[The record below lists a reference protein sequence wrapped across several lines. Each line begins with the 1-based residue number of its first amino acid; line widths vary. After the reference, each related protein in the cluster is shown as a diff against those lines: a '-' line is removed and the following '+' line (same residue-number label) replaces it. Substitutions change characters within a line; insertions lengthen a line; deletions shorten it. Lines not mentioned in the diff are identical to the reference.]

1 MRNGPRRLFGHVLA
15 TLAALAATASASG
28 EVKVQAIPRT
38 DPVSVRAHGELL
50 EKRQRGVID
59 VFFEGDS
66 ITRRWGCSDP
76 EYRDLLANWRANF
89 HGWNAAN
96 FAWGGD
102 TVQNILWGLEDGE
115 LRGVQPK
122 VIVLLAGT
130 NNLGE
135 EFTQA
140 QEPDKIAEVVAGI
153 EQILALMRRDAP
165 NATII
170 LTGILPRNGR
180 DGSTRLI
187 PVIDAINDN
196 LAALADGR
204 HIRYVTINQ
213 QLADRDGHLY
223 EGVTIDGLHLSVRGY
238 QIWADA
244 LKPVLLELLGPP
256 AAEDRAPPPTG
267 IPSAA
272 GG

>member
-1 MRNGPRRLFGHVLA
+1 VLFTISG
-15 TLAALAATASASG
+15 ASAEG
-28 EVKVQAIPRT
+28 TVQAIPRS
-38 DPVSVRAHGELL
+38 DPVSLRAHAELL
-50 EKRQRGVID
+50 AKRQGGVID

-76 EYRDLLANWRANF
+76 EYRTLLENWRKNF

-102 TVQNILWGLEDGE
+102 SVQNVLWSLEDGE

-130 NNLGE
+130 NNLSE
-135 EFTQA
+135 DLPSEREA
-140 QEPDKIAEVVAGI
+140 DKVAEVVAGI
-153 EQILALMRRDAP
+153 EEIVALMRREAP
-165 NATII
+165 SATII
-170 LTGILPRNGR
+170 VTGILPRNGG

-187 PVIDAINDN
+187 PVIDAINQR
-196 LAALADGR
+196 LATMADGR
-204 HIRYVTINQ
+204 GIRYLNISR
-213 QLADRDGHLY
+213 QLADRDGRLY
-223 EGVTIDGLHLSVRGY
+223 AGVTSDGLHLTVPGY

-244 LKPVLLELLGPP
+244 LKPILLELLGPP
-256 AAEDRAPPPTG
+256 AAEDQAPPPTG
-267 IPSAA
+267 IPPAA